1 MNLYFILYDDTAE
14 IRFSSYE
21 KGIRS
26 PKRNISRMSGDL
38 ACSFSGKEVK
48 YGLANQKP

>member
-1 MNLYFILYDDTAE
+1 MRKALDPQ
-14 IRFSSYE
+14 
-21 KGIRS
+21 K
-26 PKRNISRMSGDL
+26 KHSRMSGDL